1 MNTQTYIVNSPVKLS
16 DHFDIPVDNSFWD
29 GHSYKTKKGKYPYP
43 AREFKMKKNELLI
56 PKTNFVKDNCTA
68 GLYIMFFKDFK
79 KYYVGISASSA
90 LTEDILE
97 RLRKHRAKATGSALE
112 INHTNSKPFGWRTF
126 AKQRFKKYGN
136 QDQLND
142 CYLLI
147 INLQNPENLGGDE
160 QKYLEFIENELSFSH
175 HSVIKKIITSLTDQN
190 DYKNWTSFN
199 HKNKGIKHNYFFIF
213 KRI

>member
-1 MNTQTYIVNSPVKLS
+1 
-16 DHFDIPVDNSFWD
+16 
-29 GHSYKTKKGKYPYP
+29 
-43 AREFKMKKNELLI
+43 
-56 PKTNFVKDNCTA
+56 
-68 GLYIMFFKDFK
+68 MFFKDFK

-97 RLRKHRAKATGSALE
+97 RLRKHTAKATGSALK

-147 INLQNPENLGGDE
+147 INLQNPQNLGGDE
-160 QKYLEFIENELSFSH
+160 LKYLQFIENELSFSH
-175 HSVIKKIITSLTDQN
+175 HSVIKNNHVTDGP
-190 DYKNWTSFN
+190 K
-199 HKNKGIKHNYFFIF
+199 
-213 KRI
+213 